1 MVLIDLRHR
10 RAAVLAEQGG
20 ESQKFSLELPP
31 FGESGL
37 FEDMAASVKLVREA
51 LAENGVRDKKC
62 ALLLPNSLAESRE
75 FRVPRLSR
83 AETLDY
89 IRTNYVDSIGLSEDR
104 LLDYIVVRE
113 EGDFCHVLAVSV
125 RREVL
130 RQCGEFSRGLGLRC
144 VSVQL
149 HASAAWKYMRQLQA
163 GNDRAVLGIGL
174 MEERMELMLYAG
186 GRVFTRE
193 AEAGAK
199 NTSEAN
205 LLLDWAVSF
214 NATAVEERTN
224 VAASIADQVHSME
237 QFQLNRDRNNPVCE
251 LWLYGDATEKLMGEV
266 ADLLP
271 ELPVRM
277 ALGERDSL
285 YVDLMGAAIREKN
298 DLNLLQAARP
308 ARKATLSLRAEL
320 TKMLLAVLLVALAM
334 AGVYGGIYFK
344 QAGVQRE
351 LDEVEAWISNQ
362 DHMTVVQQANTLR
375 REIAVRRRYNDIL
388 KAFRE
393 QFEGQFRLDSG
404 YLTQVRALAQSF
416 SVTVEEFQYQDGTMT
431 LQCAAPSS
439 QSAAEYARALEQ
451 RGLAAGVLL
460 KNYTKENDS
469 GLYNFTVEGQVAAQ

>member
-163 GNDRAVLGIGL
+163 GNDRACWASASW
-174 MEERMELMLYAG
+174 RNAWSSCSTPAAG
-186 GRVFTRE
+186 
-193 AEAGAK
+193 
-199 NTSEAN
+199 
-205 LLLDWAVSF
+205 
-214 NATAVEERTN
+214 
-224 VAASIADQVHSME
+224 
-237 QFQLNRDRNNPVCE
+237 C
-251 LWLYGDATEKLMGEV
+251 
-266 ADLLP
+266 LP
-271 ELPVRM
+271 
-277 ALGERDSL
+277 G
-285 YVDLMGAAIREKN
+285 
-298 DLNLLQAARP
+298 
-308 ARKATLSLRAEL
+308 
-320 TKMLLAVLLVALAM
+320 
-334 AGVYGGIYFK
+334 
-344 QAGVQRE
+344 
-351 LDEVEAWISNQ
+351 
-362 DHMTVVQQANTLR
+362 
-375 REIAVRRRYNDIL
+375 RRRPGP
-388 KAFRE
+388 RTRRR
-393 QFEGQFRLDSG
+393 QTSCW
-404 YLTQVRALAQSF
+404 T
-416 SVTVEEFQYQDGTMT
+416 
-431 LQCAAPSS
+431 
-439 QSAAEYARALEQ
+439 
-451 RGLAAGVLL
+451 GL
-460 KNYTKENDS
+460 
-469 GLYNFTVEGQVAAQ
+469 